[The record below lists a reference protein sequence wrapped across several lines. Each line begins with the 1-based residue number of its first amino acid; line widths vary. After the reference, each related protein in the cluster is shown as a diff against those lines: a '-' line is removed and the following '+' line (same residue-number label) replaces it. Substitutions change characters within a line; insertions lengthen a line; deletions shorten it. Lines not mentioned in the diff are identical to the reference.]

1 MLPTEFIDLVKPAA
15 LENFKRY
22 GVLPSITIAQAAL
35 ESGWGV
41 FIMPRAGVL
50 ISRKKGG
57 PKSVGV
63 Y

>member
-41 FIMPRAGVL
+41 FIMPRAG
-50 ISRKKGG
+50 G
-57 PKSVGV
+57 
-63 Y
+63 